1 MARKSKKTE
10 LLEIMTAILKK
21 YENGTHRT
29 DITKCGLC
37 IRYMD
42 SARKVLIVTRKIYN
56 PMGLDVYVI
65 NIL

>member
-1 MARKSKKTE
+1 
-10 LLEIMTAILKK
+10 
-21 YENGTHRT
+21 
-29 DITKCGLC
+29 
-37 IRYMD
+37 MD